1 MQRELSLSTDI
12 VSRNNTGLVKGSQSG
27 VGCGLALV
35 RRTRA
40 VVSISGDQPTSAV
53 LGSEL
58 GSVAGTCSE
67 LGREGSRGNT
77 NPKNS
82 IEKAEEQ
89 KGMGP

>member
-1 MQRELSLSTDI
+1 M
-12 VSRNNTGLVKGSQSG
+12 
-27 VGCGLALV
+27 
-35 RRTRA
+35 
-40 VVSISGDQPTSAV
+40 VSISGDQPTSAV